1 MNEGRRRAARSSGI
15 VAQALTAWA
24 LVMSMPSG
32 NWISGVFLFTAL
44 VVPFRTDGTR
54 RDRAISNFSS
64 GLVLWGVLTTHALDS
79 LLDKFLRGSASPLL
93 TPFDLVLLT
102 ATVLFVFAGA
112 FYWIHRNDPAND
124 PANDPVGDP
133 E

>member
-1 MNEGRRRAARSSGI
+1 MGEGRRLAARSSGI
-15 VAQALTAWA
+15 LAQALTAWA
-24 LVMSMPSG
+24 LVMLVPSG
-32 NWISGVFLFTAL
+32 GWITGLLLFTAL
-44 VVPFRTDGTR
+44 IVPFRTNGTR

-79 LLDKFLRGSASPLL
+79 LLDRFLRGSGSPLL
-93 TPFDLVLLT
+93 TAVDLVLLT

-112 FYWIHRNDPAND
+112 FYWLEREAK
-124 PANDPVGDP
+124 AS